1 MIHLCSDRDDVPFS
15 IGDLVEW
22 GLDKTRGVIVAFE
35 NAQLRSEDE
44 NSDERYTCLIAVE
57 ETEFAEDTLR
67 HYVLYHRDDIG
78 LDSLED
84 DSVLK
89 DYYGY
94 GHSWEDHTE
103 LTLVESYGGEK
114 KLYTIVEELYREIK

>member
-1 MIHLCSDRDDVPFS
+1 MIHLCSYRDDVPFS

-22 GLDKTRGVIVAFE
+22 GYDNTRGVIVAFE

-44 NSDERYTCLIAVE
+44 NSDERFTCLIAVE
-57 ETEFAEDTLR
+57 ETTFAEDTLR
-67 HYVLYHRDDIG
+67 HYVIYNRDDIG

-89 DYYGY
+89 DYYSY
-94 GHSWEDHTE
+94 GHTWEDHTE
-103 LTLVESYGGEK
+103 LTLIESYGREK
-114 KLYTIVEELYREIK
+114 KLCTIVEELNREVL